1 MGAHFMPKNE
11 KWLND
16 EIDLLPSEQSE
27 LWYDVPH
34 WEAFG
39 LPVWQVIIWSV
50 AIAKFYPATR
60 VALG

>member
-39 LPVWQVIIWSV
+39 LPVGLVVPELASL
-50 AIAKFYPATR
+50 AR
-60 VALG
+60 